1 MSKVVF
7 DVEVDSGN
15 SVKTLGSL
23 RDELEAI
30 NEELEQVE
38 VGSKEFVTLSD
49 RARATSSEIKTLEKT
64 FEGLEPQQKT
74 EAFVKGFEGIAGA
87 VAVTAGSLQLFGVES
102 ERVGQLEEKVQGA
115 IAIAIGARSVAEGAL
130 QARIAARIVA
140 EKAAAVSTKVLT
152 VAQRVYNAVLAAN
165 PIFLLVTVI
174 AAVTTGIY
182 ALSKALKSNTQ
193 DVEDNTDALLAQNE
207 AYANGQEFSLRLARA
222 RGESAIELKKRE
234 LELADTLVEQAKLR
248 RKQAKDEEEIEK
260 AREEFSKAIQNR
272 ILLRTELIKLQK
284 DEREKAE
291 KEEKEARQKRLEEL
305 KKEREEEIEGLKQMY
320 FEIRKV
326 RNQIIQENFDALGE
340 DLNKQIN
347 DATEERFKT
356 FEANIQRTQELAR
369 QATETSSRTSI
380 SNLQAYA
387 ELASYAVEQFVES
400 NVYQTTTDLLGTANQ
415 FIGDLQGSLDES
427 NEEGFEA
434 AKKYKIAQVITTGT
448 QSAFEAFAQAQKYN
462 AVVPGLGTAIGIAL
476 VAAIGAKSRQSIA
489 DIRNSQFGGSA
500 TPSTSTT
507 TGGGGATIPRA
518 AGTFTPLGQQ
528 AEGTTLTPQFDT
540 SGAPIRAY
548 VVGQDVND
556 AQEAQ
561 ARLNRRRTLG
571 PG

>member
-30 NEELEQVE
+30 NSELEQVE

-102 ERVGQLEEKVQGA
+102 DRIGKLEEKVQGA

-130 QARIAARIVA
+130 QARMAARIIA

-165 PIFLLVTVI
+165 PVFLLVTVI

-182 ALSKALKSNTQ
+182 ALSKALKSNTE

-207 AYANGQEFSLRLARA
+207 AYAAGQEFSLRLAKA
-222 RGESAIELKKRE
+222 RGESAIEIKKRE
-234 LELADTLVEQAKLR
+234 LELATTLVEQAKLR
-248 RKQAKDEEEIEK
+248 KQQAKTEEDIEK
-260 AREEFSKAIQNR
+260 ARQEFSDAIKNR
-272 ILLRTELIKLQK
+272 IVLRTELIKLEK
-284 DEREKAE
+284 DEREKIA
-291 KEEKEARQKRLEEL
+291 KEEEEARKKRLEKL
-305 KKEREEEIEGLKQMY
+305 KLERQEEIDGLKEMF
-320 FEIRKV
+320 FEIRRI
-326 RNQIIQENFDALGE
+326 RNEIIQENFDTLGE
-340 DLNKQIN
+340 DLNKQIT
-347 DATEERFKT
+347 DATEARMKT
-356 FEANIQRTQELAR
+356 FQSNLQRTQELAR
-369 QATETSSRTSI
+369 QATETSSKQSI
-380 SNLQAYA
+380 SNLEAYA
-387 ELASYAVEQFVES
+387 ELASYAVEQFTES
-400 NVYQTTTDLLGTANQ
+400 TVYGTTTELLGTANQ
-415 FIGDLQGSLDES
+415 FISDLQGGLDES
-427 NEEGFEA
+427 NEEGFEK
-434 AKKYKIAQVITTGT
+434 AKKYKIAQVVTTGA
-448 QSAFEAFAQAQKYN
+448 QSSFEAFAQAQKFN

-476 VAAIGAKSRQSIA
+476 VAAIAAKSRQSIA
-489 DIRNSQFGGSA
+489 DIRNSQFGGGGG
-500 TPSTSTT
+500 TPSTST
-507 TGGGGATIPRA
+507 GGGGASIPRA

-528 AEGTTLTPQFDT
+528 AEGTTLTPQFNTDG
-540 SGAPIRAY
+540 SPIRAY

>member
-1 MSKVVF
+1 MARQITF

-23 RDELEAI
+23 KDELEAI
-30 NEELEQVE
+30 NAELEQVE
-38 VGSKEFVTLSD
+38 VGSKEFISLSD
-49 RARATSSEIKTLEKT
+49 RARNTSSEIKTLEKT

-130 QARIAARIVA
+130 QARIAARIIA

-182 ALSKALKSNTQ
+182 ALSKALKSNTE

-207 AYANGQEFSLRLARA
+207 AYAKGQEFSLRLAKA
-222 RGESAIELKKRE
+222 RGESAIEIKKRE

-248 RKQAKDEEEIEK
+248 KQQATEEEDIEK
-260 AREEFSKAIQNR
+260 AREEFSQALQNR
-272 ILLRTELIKLQK
+272 IVLRTELIKLEK
-284 DEREKAE
+284 DEREKIA
-291 KEEKEARQKRLEEL
+291 KEEEEARKKRLEKL
-305 KKEREEEIEGLKQMY
+305 KKEREEEIEGLKNMY
-320 FEIRKV
+320 FEIRKI
-326 RNQIIQENFDALGE
+326 RNQIIQENFDALGK

-369 QATETSSRTSI
+369 QATETSTRTSI

-387 ELASYAVEQFVES
+387 ELASVATEAFVQS
-400 NVYQTTTDLLGTANQ
+400 NAFQTTKELATTANSFFSDLLATQ
-415 FIGDLQGSLDES
+415 DES
-427 NEEGFEA
+427 NEEGFEK
-434 AKKYKIAQVITTGT
+434 AKKYKIAQVITTST
-448 QSAFEAFAQAQKYN
+448 QAAFEAFAGAQKFN
-462 AVVPGLGTAIGIAL
+462 AVVPGLGVAIGTAL
-476 VAAIGAKSRQSIA
+476 VAAIAAKARTSIA
-489 DIRNSQFGGSA
+489 DIRNSQFGDTSA
-500 TPSTSTT
+500 PSS
-507 TGGGGATIPRA
+507 GGGAGGGSTIPA
-518 AGTFTPLGQQ
+518 PGGGFTPIGQQ
-528 AEGTTLTPQFDT
+528 AANTALTPQFAAT
-540 SGAPIRAY
+540 TAPVRAY
-548 VVGQDVND
+548 VIGQDVED
-556 AQEAQ
+556 SMEAE